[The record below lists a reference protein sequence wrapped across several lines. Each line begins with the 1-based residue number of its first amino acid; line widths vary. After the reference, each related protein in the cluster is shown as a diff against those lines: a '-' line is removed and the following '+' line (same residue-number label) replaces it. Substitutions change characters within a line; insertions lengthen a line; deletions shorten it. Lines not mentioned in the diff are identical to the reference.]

1 MACTDI
7 FIIDYKLHGQPKSFI
22 IRAHAMGNV
31 EAWHRASCDAGI
43 APIPKP
49 GRPPLNI
56 ISKPQEI
63 RYHRREMA

>member
-31 EAWHRASCDAGI
+31 EAWHRASCDVASLQSQSPDDHRLISSLSRRKYGI
-43 APIPKP
+43 TDV
-49 GRPPLNI
+49 
-56 ISKPQEI
+56 
-63 RYHRREMA
+63 